1 MTSRTASFTSAIY
14 SDLPL
19 DKIYL
24 PEQLLAA
31 NSWCEPSLNDLQ
43 VGDEAE
49 VWSDDG
55 TAYKGILAA
64 TVEDVKQF
72 RKLEAAKVTRR
83 IYSMDL
89 SIALKELTDEEL
101 EAILIH
107 RGLNS

>member
-1 MTSRTASFTSAIY
+1 MTSRTPSFASAIY

-43 VGDEAE
+43 VGDEVE
-49 VWSDDG
+49 VWSTDG
-55 TAYKGILAA
+55 TAHKGILAA
-64 TVEDVKQF
+64 NAEECRVW
-72 RKLEAAKVTRR
+72 RKLIAEIVSTRV
-83 IYSMDL
+83 YSTPDL
-89 SIALKELTDEEL
+89 QLANLSDNEL
-101 EAILIH
+101 ESLLIF

>member
-1 MTSRTASFTSAIY
+1 MTSRTTSFASAIY

-43 VGDEAE
+43 VGDEVE
-49 VWSDDG
+49 VWSADG

-64 TVEDVKQF
+64 TTDDVKQW
-72 RKLEAAKVTRR
+72 RKLLSAKIATRL
-83 IYSMDL
+83 YSQPDLTLVDL
-89 SIALKELTDEEL
+89 SDDQL
-101 EAILIH
+101 EALLIF